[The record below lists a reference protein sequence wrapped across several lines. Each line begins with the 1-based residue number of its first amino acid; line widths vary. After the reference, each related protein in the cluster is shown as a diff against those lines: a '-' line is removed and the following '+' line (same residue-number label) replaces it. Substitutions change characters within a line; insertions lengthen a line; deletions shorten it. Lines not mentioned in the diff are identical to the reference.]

1 MRRSAAGLVVGVVLL
16 VLAAPASPHAGHG
29 AIEIDIGGFAF
40 TPQNVSLYQG
50 DSVVFTW
57 KGPDT
62 NHSATGDTFDTDAGK
77 GSAEVLHTIGDT
89 YAVTFN
95 DPGTFTYHCKVHSSM
110 TGTIKVQPSPV
121 APPSATAPVLT
132 KVRVSP
138 RKFARR
144 TTLTFN
150 LDWPASM
157 RATLRKGS
165 RVVKEVDF
173 NAVPGDNKKRV
184 DFGKRVKPGK
194 YALKLVAVDRTNGK
208 ASKAAS
214 VPVEVQRSASAASV
228 RAPAYPPITCGRV
241 TISGTR
247 YVVRSHG
254 PSCTTAIRG
263 VKGFIV
269 HRTSPRFYRC
279 KRYGGDVPAYCTG
292 AIAKYKNRYFFAN
305 KS

>member
-16 VLAAPASPHAGHG
+16 VLASPASPHAGHG
-29 AIEIDIGGFAF
+29 AIQIDIGGFAF
-40 TPQNVSLYQG
+40 APQDVTLYQG

-77 GSAEVLHTIGDT
+77 APAEVLHGIGDT

-110 TGTIKVQPSPV
+110 TGTIKVQP
-121 APPSATAPVLT
+121 APAGAPAATAPVLT

-138 RKFARR
+138 RRFARK

-165 RVVKEVDF
+165 RVAKEVDF

-194 YALKLVAVDRTNGK
+194 YVLRLVAVDRTNGK

-214 VPVEVQRSASAASV
+214 VKIEVKRSASAA
-228 RAPAYPPITCGRV
+228 RATRPALPPITCGRITV
-241 TISGTR
+241 SGVR
-247 YVVRSHG
+247 YIVRSHG

-263 VKGFIV
+263 VKQFMA
-269 HRTSPRFYRC
+269 HRTSPRFYKC
-279 KRYGGDVPAYCTG
+279 KRYGGDIPAYCIG
-292 AIAKYKNRYFFAN
+292 ATPKYKRRYFFAS